1 VDGRAGV
8 KADGLRYIAFDPL
21 LPAGADG
28 DSDGLPVNW
37 EGAYGLSDTDATDA
51 ALDADGDGR
60 TNAQEYADGTHPR
73 GFYTRYLAEGASSD
87 FFTTRVVIAN
97 PNAAPATVL
106 FRALTDRGETVPRY
120 LVLPALSRQSVVV
133 NDLFPNV
140 NVAFASVIESDVEVV
155 VDRTMLWGASGFGSS
170 AETSVPAPAL
180 QWFLAEGA
188 THGAFDLFYLLQNP
202 DLTQAAQVRI
212 RYLTVSG
219 APIERTYTVAP
230 RSRHTIQVD
239 AVPGLA
245 SAEVSAVIESLN
257 NVPIIAERA
266 MYVFQANVGWIAG
279 HESAGVTAPSS
290 HWFLA
295 EGATGPLFDLFVL
308 YANPSP
314 QPADL
319 RVTYLLENG
328 TNIVVTRTIPG
339 NARRTVNVALEDPR
353 LAQTTV
359 ATTVESLNGVPIVVE
374 RAMWWPH
381 GQAWT
386 EGHNSAGSTATGV
399 KWGLGDGGSTPTDPP
414 TWTYVLIANTART
427 PATVRV
433 TLLFADRGPVSRD
446 VSVLPNARKTIDL
459 GIFPESAGRTY
470 SVVVESLTGEPI
482 VVERAMYSNAG
493 GVTWAAGT
501 NALATRLR

>member
-1 VDGRAGV
+1 
-8 KADGLRYIAFDPL
+8 
-21 LPAGADG
+21 
-28 DSDGLPVNW
+28 
-37 EGAYGLSDTDATDA
+37 
-51 ALDADGDGR
+51 
-60 TNAQEYADGTHPR
+60 
-73 GFYTRYLAEGASSD
+73 
-87 FFTTRVVIAN
+87 
-97 PNAAPATVL
+97 
-106 FRALTDRGETVPRY
+106 
-120 LVLPALSRQSVVV
+120 
-133 NDLFPNV
+133 
-140 NVAFASVIESDVEVV
+140 
-155 VDRTMLWGASGFGSS
+155 
-170 AETSVPAPAL
+170 VPAPSL

-188 THGAFDLFYLLQNP
+188 TGPFSLYYLLQNP

-212 RYLTVSG
+212 RYLTPRG
-219 APIERTYTVAP
+219 APIERTYTVGP
-230 RSRHTIQVD
+230 RSRRTIEVK

-245 SAEVSAVIESLN
+245 IAEVSAVIESLN

-266 MYVFQANVGWIAG
+266 MYLLDPAIGFVAG
-279 HESAGVTAPSS
+279 HESAGVTAPST

-295 EGATGPLFDLFVL
+295 EGATGPLFDLYVL
-308 YANPSP
+308 YANPNP

-328 TNIVVTRTIPG
+328 TNIVVTRTIPA
-339 NARRTVNVALEDPR
+339 NARRTVIVAQEDPR

-359 ATTVESLNGVPIVVE
+359 ATTVESLNGVPVVVE
-374 RAMWWPH
+374 RAMWWPR
-381 GQAWT
+381 GAWI
-386 EGHNSAGSTATGV
+386 EAHNSAGATTTGV

-414 TWTYVLIANTART
+414 TATYVLIANTAAT

-501 NALATRLR
+501 NALATKLR